1 LTIFGNAEFNIDV
14 RNSSGVLNNQIEL
27 SSKVGR
33 EPKPRQNSIHMINS
47 LPAGAGE
54 GGGQRGADGDHTRA
68 QQSQEAKQSV
78 TVAQPSAGAPTSAV
92 A

>member
-1 LTIFGNAEFNIDV
+1 
-14 RNSSGVLNNQIEL
+14 
-27 SSKVGR
+27 
-33 EPKPRQNSIHMINS
+33 MINS